1 VFAFLRRERPQSGA
15 ETARAAVLPLSVL
28 PGTERSR
35 VRAAPAP
42 TARPLGDGVDWTR
55 EWRAAWKPHV
65 DNAWFAYQ
73 DDTYLAWWRSR
84 VPLGGPGDR
93 LRVLKTDAFEEACGL
108 PALTGIRASL
118 DLTLM
123 DVSPLILR
131 HAEEAGRRAGEA
143 PGCSTDVRAL
153 GFRSGAFDLV
163 YSPSTLDQLADARGI
178 SAALREFHRVL
189 RPGGR
194 LLVSLDNPANPIIRL
209 RQLLHRRSGRIG
221 GLIPFYMGC
230 TLSRDR
236 LVAALEAAGFEALE
250 SRYLVH
256 VPRVGG
262 LWLCEWAAR
271 SARPRL
277 GRGLR
282 LLFAR
287 LERLLSR
294 LPTRAW
300 TGYFVA
306 VDCARRG

>member
-1 VFAFLRRERPQSGA
+1 VFAFLRRERPEAVA
-15 ETARAAVLPLSVL
+15 ETAGAGVLPISALR
-28 PGTERSR
+28 GAERSL
-35 VRAAPAP
+35 VPTPPDAPS
-42 TARPLGDGVDWTR
+42 RPLGHGVDWTR
-55 EWRAAWKPHV
+55 EWQAAWKPHV
-65 DNAWFAYQ
+65 DNAWFSYQ
-73 DDTYLAWWRSR
+73 DDTYMAWWRSR
-84 VPLGGPGDR
+84 GPLSGRDDR

-131 HAEEAGRRAGEA
+131 HADEACSREGEA

-194 LLVSLDNPANPIIRL
+194 LLVSLDNPANPILRL

-230 TLSRDR
+230 TLSRAQ
-236 LVAALEAAGFEALE
+236 LVAALEEAGFDALE
-250 SRYLVH
+250 SQYLVH

-271 SARPRL
+271 SGRPRL
-277 GRGLR
+277 GRDLR

-287 LERLLSR
+287 LEQLLRR

-306 VDCARRG
+306 VDCVRRG